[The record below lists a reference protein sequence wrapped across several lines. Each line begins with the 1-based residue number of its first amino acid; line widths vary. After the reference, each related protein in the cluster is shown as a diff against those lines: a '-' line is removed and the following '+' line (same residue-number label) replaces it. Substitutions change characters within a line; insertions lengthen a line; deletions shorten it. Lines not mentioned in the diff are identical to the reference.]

1 MEDKNRS
8 FTQGPILPTLIRFA
22 LPVLAAL
29 FLQTLYGAVD
39 LLVVGQFSAAAEVS
53 GVATG
58 SQLMNTATVVI
69 NGLSM
74 GLTILVGQF
83 IGRAE
88 ARQAGRIVG
97 TGITLFA
104 VIGLILTVV
113 FVGGAEWLAGLLQAP
128 PEAMEATVAYIR
140 ICSGGLLFIVAYN
153 LLGGIMRATGD
164 ANLPLIS
171 VAIAC
176 AVNIAGDLLL
186 VGGLQMGAAGAAVA
200 TAAAQGISVILCLL
214 LLKRRKS
221 LPFVMKKVDLRPSR
235 RLVSEIL
242 RLGIPVAAQDLLVHF
257 SFLVLTAIVNAMG
270 VIASA
275 GVGVAERLCGF
286 IMLAPSAFMQSMSA
300 FVAQNEG
307 AGKPER
313 SRRALVCGIAV
324 SLGVGAVLGTAAF
337 FFGDAMASIFA
348 KDPEIIAAAADYL
361 KAYAID
367 TFLTS
372 FLFCFIGYFNGC
384 GRTLFVMVQGILGA
398 FAVRIPV
405 AFFVSRMA
413 GVSLFLLGLA
423 TPASS
428 FVQILLCMA
437 AFVRY
442 RKRDAAGS
450 IG

>member
-1 MEDKNRS
+1 
-8 FTQGPILPTLIRFA
+8 
-22 LPVLAAL
+22 
-29 FLQTLYGAVD
+29 
-39 LLVVGQFSAAAEVS
+39 
-53 GVATG
+53 
-58 SQLMNTATVVI
+58 
-69 NGLSM
+69 
-74 GLTILVGQF
+74 
-83 IGRAE
+83 
-88 ARQAGRIVG
+88 
-97 TGITLFA
+97 
-104 VIGLILTVV
+104 
-113 FVGGAEWLAGLLQAP
+113 
-128 PEAMEATVAYIR
+128 
-140 ICSGGLLFIVAYN
+140 
-153 LLGGIMRATGD
+153 
-164 ANLPLIS
+164 